1 MQWSLPSAEA
11 AAQVA
16 APEWMAVTWFMLLAV
31 LLAAYAILD
40 GFDLGVGIVHFMA
53 GRSAADRTAHINAIG
68 PVWDGNEVWL
78 VVFGGALFA
87 AFPMAYATIFSA
99 FYLPLIVLLFCLIL
113 RAVSIEL
120 RHVFH
125 SDGWKLLCDVA
136 FSGASLL
143 ASVIFGVAVGAA
155 MVGLPLGQGGE
166 FAPGSAGATDL
177 ASASGSASAPGLASA
192 PGPVEAVLALV
203 SPFSVSTGVLA
214 ATLCAVHGS
223 VYLGLRTSGAH
234 QERCRRVGLATWTA
248 FLLAVGLVTVLALT
262 TVPAATRNMGSA
274 PALWLVSLVGAGS
287 TFWALRCMLARRR
300 VAAFVGTCLMA
311 AALVG
316 LFFAALYPN
325 IVLAQDP
332 AHSISLATASS
343 SRFTL
348 LMMFFVVL
356 VAAPLVLA
364 YTLITYG
371 TFHASGADAY
381 GEEGGH

>member
-16 APEWMAVTWFMLLAV
+16 APEWMAVTWFMLLAL

-53 GRSAADRTAHINAIG
+53 GRSATDRTAHINAIG

-125 SDGWKLLCDVA
+125 SDRWKLLCDVA

-166 FAPGSAGATDL
+166 FAPSGAGE
-177 ASASGSASAPGLASA
+177 PGPASA
-192 PGPVEAVLALV
+192 PGPVQAVLALV

-223 VYLGLRTSGAH
+223 VYLGLRTNGAH

-262 TVPAATRNMGSA
+262 TVRAATRNMGSA

-300 VAAFVGTCLMA
+300 VAAFVSTCLMA

-371 TFHASGADAY
+371 TFHASDADAY

>member
-1 MQWSLPSAEA
+1 MMQWSLPSADA

-53 GRSAADRTAHINAIG
+53 GRSAKDRAAQISAIG

-125 SDGWKLLCDVA
+125 GDRWKLLCDVA

-155 MVGLPLGQGGE
+155 MVGLPLGQGGD
-166 FAPGSAGATDL
+166 FAPDAAG
-177 ASASGSASAPGLASA
+177 A
-192 PGPVEAVLALV
+192 PGPIQAVLALV
-203 SPFSVSTGVLA
+203 SPFSVATGVLA
-214 ATLCAVHGS
+214 AALCAVHGAA
-223 VYLGLRTSGAH
+223 YLGLRTGGQH
-234 QERCRRVGLATWTA
+234 QERCRRVGLVAGVV
-248 FLLAVGLVTVLALT
+248 FLLAVGLVTALALG
-262 TVPAATRNMGSA
+262 TVPAATRNMASA

-287 TFWALRCMLARRR
+287 TAWALRSLLARRR

-325 IVLAQDP
+325 IVLAKDP
-332 AHSISLATASS
+332 AHSITLATASS

-371 TFHASGADAY
+371 TFHAADADAY